1 MKELLAF
8 LDKYRVKYTVEGD
21 EVIVSGNLYLYNN
34 QLTALPESFGNLK
47 VGGDLWLH
55 NNQLTALPESFGN
68 LKVGGD
74 LSLSNNQLTSEPVFN
89 RMAGNVVAKDWCYVD
104 GIVREVVSRKN
115 LGEGLT
121 LIKTPFDFIV
131 GNGEAW
137 AHCKTTEE
145 ALEDYRFKLYKSDPE
160 ELKGLDI
167 DKPLSHPEA
176 INVYR
181 AITGACREG
190 VRQWMNGRQLP
201 EPITI
206 RQVLSLTGEAYG
218 GSEFAGF
225 FGGKTV

>member
-1 MKELLAF
+1 
-8 LDKYRVKYTVEGD
+8 
-21 EVIVSGNLYLYNN
+21 
-34 QLTALPESFGNLK
+34 
-47 VGGDLWLH
+47 
-55 NNQLTALPESFGN
+55 
-68 LKVGGD
+68 
-74 LSLSNNQLTSEPVFN
+74 
-89 RMAGNVVAKDWCYVD
+89 MAGNVVAKDWCYVD
-104 GIVREVVSRKN
+104 GVVREVVSRKN

-131 GNGEAW
+131 GNGEVW
-137 AHCKTTEE
+137 AHGKTTDE

-160 ELKGLDI
+160 ELKGLDL

-181 AITGACREG
+181 AVTGACREG

-206 RQVLSLTGEAYG
+206 RQVLSLTSDAYG
-218 GSEFAGF
+218 GSEFSKF